1 MRRGAFDYLT
11 KPASLEVL
19 LVAVQKADEHGKLRQ
34 ENRTLRTVL
43 QRSGESSRMLG
54 ESPAIKDLLKL
65 IERAGPS
72 GKPILIQGETGTG
85 KELVARELHRASP
98 IHDRL
103 LITLNCEALP
113 ETLLESELF
122 GYEKGAFTGA
132 VSYQPGLFEM
142 ADGGTLFIDEMGEM
156 PGSLQA
162 KLLRALEDGSMR
174 RVGSVKERRVN
185 VRLLAA
191 TNRQLGDEVKVGRFR
206 EDLYYRINVLYLEVP
221 PLRSRP
227 GDVRLLVRHFL
238 GSQWAIDAEALA
250 ALEAYPWPDNVR
262 QLINAI
268 ERAKIMADER
278 EVFLEDF
285 PAEIQMMPATLRDD
299 IVSGD
304 LASLQRAKIVE
315 VLESE
320 NGNKARAARR
330 LWISRRSLYRA
341 LERFAIQ

>member
-1 MRRGAFDYLT
+1 M
-11 KPASLEVL
+11 
-19 LVAVQKADEHGKLRQ
+19 
-34 ENRTLRTVL
+34 
-43 QRSGESSRMLG
+43 
-54 ESPAIKDLLKL
+54 
-65 IERAGPS
+65 
-72 GKPILIQGETGTG
+72 
-85 KELVARELHRASP
+85 
-98 IHDRL
+98 
-103 LITLNCEALP
+103 
-113 ETLLESELF
+113 
-122 GYEKGAFTGA
+122 
-132 VSYQPGLFEM
+132 
-142 ADGGTLFIDEMGEM
+142 
-156 PGSLQA
+156 
-162 KLLRALEDGSMR
+162 
-174 RVGSVKERRVN
+174 
-185 VRLLAA
+185 
-191 TNRQLGDEVKVGRFR
+191 GRFR

-285 PAEIQMMPATLRDD
+285 PAEIQMMPATPRDD

-330 LWISRRSLYRA
+330 LGISRWSLYRA